1 MEDNDA
7 ADDTDKRLS
16 DYSIT
21 NILENASQDA
31 SLNETET
38 GVPTAIMPSFIIKYK
53 LKLPPAPSKTVSS
66 VLYAHYGNIERILQ
80 KVKTIYYHEV
90 VNSAH
95 ERETEDPL
103 VAVGRQAGGGC

>member
-53 LKLPPAPSKTVSS
+53 LKLPPAPSKVRCNSHLLS
-66 VLYAHYGNIERILQ
+66 IPKFCVIQKNNIL
-80 KVKTIYYHEV
+80 
-90 VNSAH
+90 
-95 ERETEDPL
+95 
-103 VAVGRQAGGGC
+103 